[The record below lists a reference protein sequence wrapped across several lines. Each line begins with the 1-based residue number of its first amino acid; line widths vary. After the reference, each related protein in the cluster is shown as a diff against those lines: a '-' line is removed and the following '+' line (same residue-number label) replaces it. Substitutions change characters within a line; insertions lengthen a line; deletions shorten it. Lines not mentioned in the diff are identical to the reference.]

1 MYICGKAI
9 LTIIVLSKAIAQF
22 VCVQK
27 TTLDPESPHLV
38 ALLVSSGP
46 VALAQ
51 LMANLTERTKRS
63 MFYPFHKDGWK
74 TMSGHLVVSA
84 VACIVPVYVM
94 VHMLLA
100 QPGQSFYFWLRG

>member
-1 MYICGKAI
+1 MRNLVTFK
-9 LTIIVLSKAIAQF
+9 
-22 VCVQK
+22 K
-27 TTLDPESPHLV
+27 TSLDPYSPHLV

-46 VALAQ
+46 VVLAQ

-94 VHMLLA
+94 VHMLLSE
-100 QPGQSFYFWLRG
+100 PGSSLYYWLRSWLTRCVWG